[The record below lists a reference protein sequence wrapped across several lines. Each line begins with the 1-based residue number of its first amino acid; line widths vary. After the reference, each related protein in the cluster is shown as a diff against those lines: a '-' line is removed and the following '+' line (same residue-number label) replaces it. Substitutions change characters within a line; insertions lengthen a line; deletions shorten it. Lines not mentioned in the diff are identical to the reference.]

1 MSQPNTPNLAS
12 QKGFLAWIE
21 RTGNALPDPVFLF
34 VYLILGIVVVSA
46 LSAAFGVSE
55 TLSPQILSGMPD
67 AQKIRFGIG
76 ADGMVM
82 AQSMLSADNLQR
94 LLVEMPKTFTHFHP
108 LGMVLTVML
117 GAGVAERTGLFGT
130 AMRAAV
136 GNAPKYLLTP
146 LVAFIAMMGNLAA
159 DAAYV
164 VLIPLAALM
173 FAAAGRHPIA
183 GIAAAFAGVSGGFSA
198 NLVMGQLDALLLGI
212 TGEAANILVADY
224 PVNIAG
230 NWYFIAT
237 MLFIYVPL
245 IWLVTDKIVEPRLG
259 AWEGDSADIEAS
271 ETGVK
276 RTLTEPESRG
286 LRFAGVALLLVV
298 FAWLALTFGPGTP
311 LINESA
317 CADEL
322 LAAGSC
328 SFQARLT
335 PFYQSLIAGFF
346 ILFMATAWG
355 YGKAVGTV
363 KDHRDIVRMMSE
375 SMRDMGYYLVLV
387 FAAAHFVAMFN
398 WSNLGLIFAIKG
410 AAAIEASQLP
420 IYAVLGVMVLF
431 TGLLNLFVGSASAKW
446 AFLAPVVV
454 PMLMLS
460 GISPEMATAA
470 YRVGDGA
477 TNIITPL
484 MFYFPLVLTFANRW
498 QKDFGI
504 GSLTATMIPYSIWML
519 ITGLILTMLWAVLG
533 LPLGGGATVEFV
545 MPSSRS

>member
-1 MSQPNTPNLAS
+1 MTESNIAS
-12 QKGFLAWIE
+12 NANQKGVLAWIE

-34 VYLILGIVVVSA
+34 IYLILAVIIISA
-46 LSAAFGVSE
+46 LAAAFGLSE
-55 TLSPQILSGMPD
+55 TLSDQILSGMPD
-67 AQKIRFGIG
+67 SQKARFGIG
-76 ADGMVM
+76 SDGIVM
-82 AQSMLSADNLQR
+82 AQSMLSASNLQR
-94 LLVEMPKTFTHFHP
+94 IFVEMPKTFTHFHP

-164 VLIPLAALM
+164 VLIPLAALV
-173 FAAAGRHPIA
+173 FVSAGRNPIA

-198 NLVMGQLDALLLGI
+198 NLLMGQLDALLLGI
-212 TGEAANILVADY
+212 TAEAANILVADY
-224 PVNIAG
+224 PINIAG
-230 NWYFIAT
+230 NWYFIAV
-237 MLFIYVPL
+237 MLFIYVPV
-245 IWLVTDKIVEPRLG
+245 IWYVTDKIIEPRLG
-259 AWEGDSADIEAS
+259 VWSNDQAPEGTATTQVEQTISDKE
-271 ETGVK
+271 K
-276 RTLTEPESRG
+276 RG
-286 LRFAGVALLLVV
+286 LKMAGVALLVV
-298 FAWLALTFGPGTP
+298 SGAWLAMTFGPGTP
-311 LINESA
+311 LINEAACPDAQLSA
-317 CADEL
+317 GD
-322 LAAGSC
+322 C

-346 ILFMATAWG
+346 MLFIVTAWV
-355 YGKAVGTV
+355 YGKVVGTV
-363 KDHRDIVRMMSE
+363 KDHRDVVKMMAE
-375 SMRDMGYYLVLV
+375 AMKDMGYYLVLV

-410 AAAIEASQLP
+410 AAAIEASNLP
-420 IYAVLGVMVLF
+420 LYAILGVMVLF
-431 TGLLNLFVGSASAKW
+431 AAVLNLFVGSASAKW

-498 QKDFGI
+498 KEDFGI
-504 GSLTATMIPYSIWML
+504 GSLTATMVPYSVWML
-519 ITGLILTMLWAVLG
+519 ITGLILTMIWAGLG

-545 MPSSRS
+545 MPSQ

>member
-1 MSQPNTPNLAS
+1 MPDTTPRTHAS

-34 VYLILGIVVVSA
+34 VYLILFVIIISA

-67 AQKIRFGIG
+67 AQKARFGIG
-76 ADGMVM
+76 ADGIIR
-82 AQSMLSADNLQR
+82 AQSMLSPDNLQR
-94 LLVEMPKTFTHFHP
+94 LFVEMPKTFTHFHP

-136 GNAPKYLLTP
+136 GNAPRYLLTP

-173 FAAAGRHPIA
+173 FAAAGRNPIA

-212 TGEAANILVADY
+212 TSEAANILVADY

-230 NWYFIAT
+230 NWYFIAA
-237 MLFIYVPL
+237 MLVVYVPV
-245 IWLVTDKIVEPRLG
+245 IWYVTDKVIEPRLG
-259 AWEGDSADIEAS
+259 PWDGEMAAVNNSGEEVRQS
-271 ETGVK
+271 
-276 RTLTEPESRG
+276 LTEQESRALRRAG
-286 LRFAGVALLLVV
+286 LALLGVV
-298 FAWLALTFGPGTP
+298 GVWLALTFSPGTP
-311 LINESA
+311 LINEAA
-317 CADEL
+317 CPDAS
-322 LAAGSC
+322 LAAGDC

-335 PFYQSLIAGFF
+335 PFYQSLIGGFF
-346 ILFMATAWG
+346 VLFIVTAWV
-355 YGKAVGTV
+355 YGAAVGSV
-363 KDHRDIVRMMSE
+363 KNHRDIVQMMTE
-375 SMRDMGYYLVLV
+375 SMKDMGYYLVLV

-398 WSNLGLIFAIKG
+398 WSNLGLIFAVKG

-420 IYAVLGVMVLF
+420 LFAVLGIMVLF
-431 TGLLNLFVGSASAKW
+431 AALLNLFVGSASAKW

-454 PMLMLS
+454 PMLMIS
-460 GISPEMATAA
+460 GVSPEMATAA

-498 QKDFGI
+498 KEDFGI

-519 ITGLILTMLWAVLG
+519 ITGLIMTVLWAALG
-533 LPLGGGATVEFV
+533 IPLGGGATVEFT
-545 MPSSRS
+545 MPS

>member
-1 MSQPNTPNLAS
+1 MTQPSNSGAIT
-12 QKGFLAWIE
+12 QKGFLAWVE

-34 VYLILGIVVVSA
+34 VYLILGVVVISA
-46 LSAAFGVSE
+46 LAAAFGVSE

-67 AQKIRFGIG
+67 AQKARFGIG
-76 ADGMVM
+76 AEGTIM
-82 AQSMLSADNLQR
+82 AQSMLSADNIQR
-94 LLVEMPKTFTHFHP
+94 IFVEMPKTFTHFHP

-136 GNAPKYLLTP
+136 GNAPQFLLTP

-164 VLIPLAALM
+164 VLIPLAALI
-173 FAAAGRHPIA
+173 FAAAGRNPIA

-237 MLFIYVPL
+237 MLFIYVPV
-245 IWLVTDKIVEPRLG
+245 IWYVTDKVIEPRLG
-259 AWEGDSADIEAS
+259 PWEGEATQIDNVNP
-271 ETGVK
+271 EVK
-276 RTLTEPESRG
+276 KALSDTEKRG
-286 LRFAGVALLLVV
+286 LKQAGIALLLVIA
-298 FAWLALTFGPGTP
+298 AWAAMTFGPGTP
-311 LINESA
+311 LVNESA
-317 CADEL
+317 CPDAQ
-322 LAAGSC
+322 LAAGDC

-335 PFYQSLIAGFF
+335 PFYQSLIGGFF
-346 ILFMATAWG
+346 VLFIATAWI
-355 YGKAVGTV
+355 YGRAVGTV
-363 KDHRDIVRMMSE
+363 KNHRDIVKMMSE
-375 SMRDMGYYLVLV
+375 AMQDMGYYLVLV

-398 WSNLGLIFAIKG
+398 WSNLGLIFAVKG

-420 IYAVLGVMVLF
+420 IYAVLGLMVLF
-431 TGLLNLFVGSASAKW
+431 AALLNLFVGSASAKW

-460 GISPEMATAA
+460 GVSPEMATAA

-519 ITGLILTMLWAVLG
+519 ITGLILTMVWAALG
-533 LPLGGGATVEFV
+533 LPLGGGATVEFA
-545 MPSSRS
+545 MPS

>member
-1 MSQPNTPNLAS
+1 MNTTTQ
-12 QKGFLAWIE
+12 QKGFLGWVE

-34 VYLILGIVVVSA
+34 FYLIIA
-46 LSAAFGVSE
+46 LMVISVFAALMGTSE
-55 TLSPQILSGMPD
+55 TLSPEILAGMPD
-67 AQKIRFGIG
+67 SQKARFGIG
-76 ADGMVM
+76 PDGIIT
-82 AQSMLSADNLQR
+82 AQSLFSSSNLQR
-94 LLVEMPKTFTHFHP
+94 ILVEMPKTFSHFHP
-108 LGMVLTVML
+108 LGLVLTVML
-117 GAGVAERTGLFGT
+117 GAGVAERAGLFGT

-136 GNAPKYLLTP
+136 GNAPNYILTP

-164 VLIPLAALM
+164 VLIPLAAIV
-173 FAAAGRHPIA
+173 FASANRHPIA

-212 TGEAANILVADY
+212 TGEAAGILVADY

-237 MLFIYVPL
+237 MLVIYIPL
-245 IWLVTDKIVEPRLG
+245 IWIITDKIVEPRLG
-259 AWEGDSADIEAS
+259 EWQSPDPSQPV
-271 ETGVK
+271 GVK
-276 RTLTEPESRG
+276 RDLSDQERKG
-286 LRFAGVALLLVV
+286 LRNAGWALLAVVAVWVFLV
-298 FAWLALTFGPGTP
+298 FGPDTP
-311 LINESA
+311 LVNEAA
-317 CADEL
+317 CPEAAL
-322 LAAGSC
+322 LAGDC

-335 PFYQSLIAGFF
+335 PLYQSLIAGFLFLF
-346 ILFMATAWG
+346 IATAWA
-355 YGKAVGTV
+355 YGKSVGTINN
-363 KDHRDIVRMMSE
+363 HRDAVNMMAE
-375 SMRDMGYYLVLV
+375 SMKDMGYYLVLA

-410 AAAIEASQLP
+410 ADAIQASNLP
-420 IYAVLGVMVLF
+420 LFAVLGVMVLF
-431 TGLLNLFVGSASAKW
+431 AALLNLFVGSASAKW
-446 AFLAPVVV
+446 AFLAPVIV

-484 MFYFPLVLTFANRW
+484 MVYFPLILTFANRW
-498 QKDFGI
+498 NKDFGL

-519 ITGLILTMLWAVLG
+519 ISGLLLTMLWAALG

-545 MPSSRS
+545 MPSQ

>member
-1 MSQPNTPNLAS
+1 MANSTSAS
-12 QKGFLAWIE
+12 PSNQKGFLAWVE

-34 VYLILGIVVVSA
+34 VYLILAVVIISA
-46 LSAAFGVSE
+46 ISAVAGLSE
-55 TLSPQILSGMPD
+55 TLSPEILSGMPD
-67 AQKIRFGIG
+67 SQKARFGIG
-76 ADGMVM
+76 SDGIIT
-82 AQSMLSADNLQR
+82 AKSLLSADNLQR
-94 LLVEMPKTFTHFHP
+94 LFVEMPKTFSHFHP
-108 LGMVLTVML
+108 LGLVLTVML

-136 GNAPKYLLTP
+136 GNAPKYMLTP

-164 VLIPLAALM
+164 VLIPLAAIV
-173 FAAAGRHPIA
+173 FAAANRHPIA

-212 TGEAANILVADY
+212 TGEAASILIEDY

-237 MLFIYVPL
+237 MLFIYVPV
-245 IWLVTDKIVEPRLG
+245 IWYVTDKKIEPRLG
-259 AWEGDSADIEAS
+259 KWEGDTTAISSGNTE
-271 ETGVK
+271 VK
-276 RTLTEPESRG
+276 RTITDAEKRG
-286 LRFAGVALLLVV
+286 LKRAGLATIAVIIMWA
-298 FAWLALTFGPGTP
+298 ALALGPGTP
-311 LINESA
+311 LMNEAA
-317 CADEL
+317 CPDDL
-322 LAAGSC
+322 LVAGGC
-328 SFQARLT
+328 SYQARLT

-346 ILFMATAWG
+346 VLFIVTAWV

-363 KDHRDIVRMMSE
+363 KDHRDVVNMMSE
-375 SMRDMGYYLVLV
+375 AMKDMGYYLVLA
-387 FAAAHFVAMFN
+387 FAASHFVAMFN

-420 IYAVLGVMVLF
+420 LYAVLGVMVLF
-431 TGLLNLFVGSASAKW
+431 AALLNLFVGSASAKW
-446 AFLAPVVV
+446 AFLAPVIV

-460 GISPEMATAA
+460 GVSPEMATAA
-470 YRVGDGA
+470 YRVGDSA

-498 QKDFGI
+498 QKEFGI

-519 ITGLILTMLWAVLG
+519 TTGLILTVIWAALG
-533 LPLGGGATVEFV
+533 LPLGGGATVGFS
-545 MPSSRS
+545 M

>member
-1 MSQPNTPNLAS
+1 MAESNITSNAN
-12 QKGFLAWIE
+12 QKGILAWIE

-34 VYLILGIVVVSA
+34 IYLILAIVVISA
-46 LSAAFGVSE
+46 LAAAFGVSE

-67 AQKIRFGIG
+67 SQKARFGIG
-76 ADGMVM
+76 ADGTIM
-82 AQSMLSADNLQR
+82 AQSMLSAGNLQR
-94 LLVEMPKTFTHFHP
+94 LFVEMPKTFTHFHP
-108 LGMVLTVML
+108 L
-117 GAGVAERTGLFGT
+117 
-130 AMRAAV
+130 
-136 GNAPKYLLTP
+136 
-146 LVAFIAMMGNLAA
+146 AMMGNLAA

-164 VLIPLAALM
+164 VLIPLAALV
-173 FAAAGRHPIA
+173 FVSANRNPIA

-237 MLFIYVPL
+237 MLFIYVPV
-245 IWLVTDKIVEPRLG
+245 IWFVTDKIIEPRLG
-259 AWEGDSADIEAS
+259 EWSGEDAQSDGSQNEIRQTISDDE
-271 ETGVK
+271 K
-276 RTLTEPESRG
+276 RG
-286 LRFAGVALLLVV
+286 LKRAGVAMLVV
-298 FAWLALTFGPGTP
+298 VAAWLAMTFGPGTP
-311 LINESA
+311 LVNEAACPDAQLSA
-317 CADEL
+317 GA
-322 LAAGSC
+322 C

-335 PFYQSLIAGFF
+335 PFYQSLIAAFF
-346 ILFMATAWG
+346 FLFVATAWV
-355 YGKAVGTV
+355 YGKVVGTV
-363 KDHRDIVRMMSE
+363 KDHRDVVKMMSE
-375 SMRDMGYYLVLV
+375 AMKDMGYYLVLV

-410 AAAIEASQLP
+410 AAAIEASELP
-420 IYAVLGVMVLF
+420 LYAILGVMVLF
-431 TGLLNLFVGSASAKW
+431 AALLNLFVGSASAKW

-460 GISPEMATAA
+460 GVSPEMATAA

-504 GSLTATMIPYSIWML
+504 GSLTATMVPYSVWML
-519 ITGLILTMLWAVLG
+519 ITGLVLTMIWAGLG
-533 LPLGGGATVEFV
+533 LPLGGGATVEFS
-545 MPSSRS
+545 MPNQ